1 MGGAHRG
8 EGRGRLYVVATPIGN
23 LADITLRALEVL
35 RSVALVLA
43 EDTRSAANL
52 LSHHGIAARTKSL
65 HQHNEAASVAEVL
78 ERLAGGQE
86 IALVS
91 EAGTP
96 AISDPGAVIVAA
108 VREAGFDVVPIP
120 GPNAAVAALSASG
133 FAGPFAF
140 VGFLPAKSGA
150 RKHALEAWRACPH
163 TLVFYEAPHRI
174 AESIADLAEVLGG
187 GRRVVIARELTKL
200 FESIHACAL
209 AEAGD
214 WLAAT
219 GIGRPEGFFDM
230 LHAQGVRFSPR
241 AFADHH
247 VFRPQDLPAD
257 GAVLMTE
264 KDAVKCLAFAGTDWW
279 AVELDVAPE
288 TGFIDWLG
296 ARFKR

>member
-65 HQHNEAASVAEVL
+65 HQHNEAASVADVL

-140 VGFLPAKSGA
+140 VGFLPAKSGT
-150 RKHALEAWRACPH
+150 RKHALEEWRAFPY

-174 AESIADLAEVLGG
+174 AESVADLAEVLGG

-214 WLAAT
+214 WLAADPNRQR
-219 GIGRPEGFFDM
+219 GEFVLVVAGAPPAGGELSVDEERM
-230 LHAQGVRFSPR
+230 LTALI
-241 AFADHH
+241 AE
-247 VFRPQDLPAD
+247 LP
-257 GAVLMTE
+257 V
-264 KDAVKCLAFAGTDWW
+264 KQAVKLAAQIAGGKKN
-279 AVELDVAPE
+279 A
-288 TGFIDWLG
+288 FY
-296 ARFKR
+296 ARALALKGNDRSVPDSRT